1 MRNAYEP
8 APWLAASNTP
18 AVKTTTGLGTG
29 GGAGVNTPDSGG
41 FGDVI
46 LQVGSNPSAGGT
58 VVLTFPSTPPTLFI
72 SGSEDLGTVT
82 QATVGNNV
90 TVTWG
95 GTPRL
100 NSNQYIHYEWADTTR
115 PN

>member
-58 VVLTFPSTPPTLFI
+58 V
-72 SGSEDLGTVT
+72 
-82 QATVGNNV
+82 GNNV